1 MLPFFLW
8 SSERRDIQDTR
19 IEIEESTTTVQ
30 KTISAQS
37 SNVQD
42 LVSTQEKLIERI
54 KHLEAIVTSEQWD
67 TLAKEKRAIATQN
80 LLEIDEPPITDEE
93 RSASTARQ
101 LKNE

>member
-1 MLPFFLW
+1 MK
-8 SSERRDIQDTR
+8 RIIQDTR

-54 KHLEAIVTSEQWD
+54 KHLEAIVTREEWD
-67 TLAKEKRAIATQN
+67 TLAKEKQAIATQN
-80 LLEIDEPPITDEE
+80 LLEIDEPPIKDEE
-93 RSASTARQ
+93 RSASMARQ
-101 LKNE
+101 LENE